1 MHCDCCG
8 IDHYLMDEKKA
19 LVIQTRNHLE
29 GMLCLLN
36 WKEHFINDIALNF
49 RMDSEDLEAAIETY
63 VSELSDGEVLQL
75 TKTINA
81 EELRDLLAQSILDK
95 AERNSGT

>member
-1 MHCDCCG
+1 M
-8 IDHYLMDEKKA
+8 
-19 LVIQTRNHLE
+19 
-29 GMLCLLN
+29 N